1 MNDCIDHGKKGTPK
15 GYWSTTR
22 YVGGVRVQ
30 GHAHRMVYC
39 TSNGVSWESI
49 KGLVVRHKCDN
60 PRCINP
66 NHLEIGTVYD
76 NNQDRHTRGRDAKCM
91 RNGNTRWTPEQVAEV
106 RSLQGLSVRKIA
118 ARTGI
123 PKSTVQQILAG
134 ETRT

>member
-1 MNDCIDHGKKGTPK
+1 MKDCIDHGKKGTPK

-22 YVGGVRVQ
+22 IVGGVRVQ

-66 NHLEIGTVYD
+66 HHLEIGTVWD
-76 NNQDRHTRGRDAKCM
+76 NNQDMHTRGRDAKGM
-91 RNGNTRWTPEQVAEV
+91 GNGNARWTDEQVAEV
-106 RSLQGLSVRKIA
+106 RKLRGLSQRKIA

-134 ETRT
+134 DTRT